1 MDPAAPALTLR
12 PALDSPERPDWDG
25 AVWTGEVWVDA
36 IEDADRSGR
45 ATGIPVRC
53 RLADAEGYGR
63 ARLLV
68 RAEGRPLGFV
78 EIEVS
83 EGSVNF
89 GELRRRVAGLRVTE
103 SDRPVQA
110 GPARVAE
117 GKAVPVTVV
126 VCTRDRVSM
135 LRAALRS
142 VLAVDYPSF
151 DVLVVDNAPRTDAT
165 RQYVLGLADP
175 RVRLIREP
183 LPGLSRARNTGL
195 SAATG
200 DIVAYTDDDV
210 VVDRHWLSALVEGF
224 RRGPSVSCVSGMVPA
239 GEIRTPA
246 QAYFDR
252 RVGWSDST
260 DARIF
265 EWAKPPDDVP
275 LFPFT
280 VRCYG
285 TGANFAVERDVVRRL
300 GGFDEALGAGA
311 PTGGGEDIDMFF
323 RILRSGR
330 QLVHDPAAIVWHRH
344 RSDSEGLLVQS
355 RGYGLGLGAWLTKIA
370 GDRKM
375 ATLAATTA
383 ARRGGALVRHL
394 RSSSKETAPPA
405 DLAGLLPPGIGSTT
419 VRSIV
424 KGPWAYRQARREGR
438 AAAPLREQ
446 QAPRSTAVPHH
457 PMVEP

>member
-1 MDPAAPALTLR
+1 MTSSAPGLTLH
-12 PALDSPERPDWDG
+12 PALDSPERPDWEG
-25 AVWTGEVWVDA
+25 AVWIGEVWIDA
-36 IEDADRSGR
+36 IEEAHRHGR
-45 ATGIPVRC
+45 AAGTPVGC
-53 RLADAEGYGR
+53 RLTGAEGYSR

-68 RAEGRPLGFV
+68 RAAGRPLGFV

-103 SDRPVQA
+103 PDRPVRT

-117 GKAVPVTVV
+117 GRAVPVTVV

-135 LRAALRS
+135 LETALRS

-151 DVLVVDNAPRTDAT
+151 DVVVVDNAPRTDAT
-165 RQYVLGLADP
+165 WNYVLGLADP

-200 DIVAYTDDDV
+200 DIVAFTDDDV
-210 VVDRHWLSALVEGF
+210 VVDRHWLSALVDGF
-224 RRGPSVSCVSGMVPA
+224 ARGPSVSCVSGMVPA

-260 DARIF
+260 DARVF
-265 EWAKPPDDVP
+265 DWARPPDDVP

-323 RILRSGR
+323 RILRSRR

-344 RSDSEGLLVQS
+344 RADREGILVQS
-355 RGYGLGLGAWLTKIA
+355 RGYGLGLGAWLAKIA
-370 GDRKM
+370 IDPEM

-383 ARRGGALVRHL
+383 ARRSGAFVRHL
-394 RSSSKETAPPA
+394 RASSKETAPPA
-405 DLAGLLPPGIGSTT
+405 NLAEFLPPRLGSTT

-424 KGPWAYRQARREGR
+424 KGPWAYRSARREGR
-438 AAAPLREQ
+438 SPAPFREPDALRQ
-446 QAPRSTAVPHH
+446 TAISHH
-457 PMVEP
+457 PIGEP

>member
-25 AVWTGEVWVDA
+25 AVWIGEVWVDA
-36 IEDADRSGR
+36 IENADRTGR
-45 ATGIPVRC
+45 AAGIPVCC
-53 RLADAEGYGR
+53 RLARAEGYGR
-63 ARLLV
+63 ARLLA
-68 RAEGRPLGFV
+68 RADGRPLGFV

-89 GELRRRVAGLRVTE
+89 GELRRRVAGLRATE
-103 SDRPVQA
+103 SDRPVRA
-110 GPARVAE
+110 GPARVSA

-142 VLAVDYPSF
+142 VLAVDYPTF
-151 DVLVVDNAPRTDAT
+151 DVLVVDNAPGTDAT

-175 RVRLIREP
+175 RVRLICEP

-195 SAATG
+195 SVATG

-210 VVDRHWLSALVEGF
+210 VVDPHWLSALVDGF
-224 RRGPSVSCVSGMVPA
+224 SRGPRVSCVSGMVPA

-265 EWAKPPDDVP
+265 DWSEPPDDVP

-344 RSDSEGLLVQS
+344 RADSEGLLVQS
-355 RGYGLGLGAWLTKIA
+355 RGYGLGLGAWLAKIA
-370 GDRKM
+370 SDPAM

-394 RSSSKETAPPA
+394 RASSKETAPPA
-405 DLAGLLPPGIGSTT
+405 DLAGLLPAGIGSTT
-419 VRSIV
+419 ARSIM
-424 KGPWAYRQARREGR
+424 KGPWAYRSARREGR
-438 AAAPLREQ
+438 SAAPMRERTAQ
-446 QAPRSTAVPHH
+446 RPTAVTH
-457 PMVEP
+457 PRVEP

>member
-25 AVWTGEVWVDA
+25 AVWIGEVWVGA
-36 IEDADRSGR
+36 IEDADRAGR
-45 ATGIPVRC
+45 AAGIPVRC
-53 RLADAEGYGR
+53 RLAGAEGYGR

-68 RAEGRPLGFV
+68 RADGRPLGFV

-83 EGSVNF
+83 ESSVNF

-103 SDRPVQA
+103 PDRPVRA

-117 GKAVPVTVV
+117 GNAVPVTVV

-210 VVDRHWLSALVEGF
+210 VVDRHWLSALVDGF
-224 RRGPSVSCVSGMVPA
+224 GRGPSVSCVSGMVPA

-260 DARIF
+260 DARVF
-265 EWAKPPDDVP
+265 DWAKPPADVP

-344 RSDSEGLLVQS
+344 RDDSEGLLVQS
-355 RGYGLGLGAWLTKIA
+355 RGYGLGLGAWLAKIA
-370 GDRKM
+370 GDPEM

-394 RSSSKETAPPA
+394 RASSKETAPPA
-405 DLAGLLPPGIGSTT
+405 DLAEFLPAGLGSTT
-419 VRSIV
+419 VRSIM
-424 KGPWAYRQARREGR
+424 KGPWAYRSARREGR
-438 AAAPLREQ
+438 SPAPLRKRTPQ
-446 QAPRSTAVPHH
+446 QPTAVPHH

>member
-12 PALDSPERPDWDG
+12 PALDSPERPAWDG

-36 IEDADRSGR
+36 IEDAARLDR
-45 ATGIPVRC
+45 AAGIPVRC

-68 RAEGRPLGFV
+68 RACGRPLGFV

-103 SDRPVQA
+103 PDRSLRT
-110 GPARVAE
+110 GPARVAD
-117 GKAVPVTVV
+117 GGAVPVTVV
-126 VCTRDRVSM
+126 ICTRDRVSM
-135 LRAALRS
+135 LGAALRS
-142 VLAVDYPSF
+142 VLAVDYPAF

-210 VVDRHWLSALVEGF
+210 VVDRHWLSALVDGF
-224 RRGPSVSCVSGMVPA
+224 GRALSVSCVSGMVPA

-252 RVGWSDST
+252 RVGWSNST
-260 DARIF
+260 DARVF
-265 EWAKPPDDVP
+265 DWTAPPDDVP

-300 GGFDEALGAGA
+300 GGFDEALGAGS

-330 QLVHDPAAIVWHRH
+330 RLVHEPAAIVWHRH
-344 RSDSEGLLVQS
+344 RADGEGLLVQS
-355 RGYGLGLGAWLTKIA
+355 RGYGLGLGAWLAKIA
-370 GDRKM
+370 GDPEM

-383 ARRGGALVRHL
+383 ARRGGAFVRHL
-394 RSSSKETAPPA
+394 RASSKETAPPT
-405 DLAGLLPPGIGSTT
+405 DLAGLLPAGLGSTT
-419 VRSIV
+419 LRSIV
-424 KGPWAYRQARREGR
+424 KGPWAYRSARREGR
-438 AAAPLREQ
+438 SPAPLRQ
-446 QAPRSTAVPHH
+446 WTARPPSTFPRRS
-457 PMVEP
+457 MDEL